1 MEDFPS
7 KSMLTRKKKK
17 IIIKKEYFRLPW
29 CLSGKESACQC
40 RKHEFNPWSGK
51 IPHAAEQLGPGAK
64 TIEPALWS
72 LGAASTEASEP

>member
-7 KSMLTRKKKK
+7 QSMLTRKKKSLSRRN
-17 IIIKKEYFRLPW
+17 IFRLLW

-51 IPHAAEQLGPGAK
+51 IPHAAEQLGLDAK
-64 TIEPALWS
+64 TIEPVLWS
-72 LGAASTEASEP
+72 LGAATAEASEP